1 MVEVKEKL
9 KPIVNFMQIWTN
21 VLAVKADK
29 YTQRGDKLEG
39 IAKATDDG
47 FVIKMVVKRKISD
60 KVEPF
65 DLGTIKYKASP
76 YGIGQSTIRLISGET
91 DYTYYEEIINKSDA
105 DYADSNNISL
115 LMKQANEGKNMAD
128 AYKDV
133 FTLPI
138 LTKQTDEKPL
148 YFLNRLDYDAILCA
162 VSDRDFEKLLNEP
175 DFKFVIN
182 IF

>member
-105 DYADSNNISL
+105 D
-115 LMKQANEGKNMAD
+115 
-128 AYKDV
+128 
-133 FTLPI
+133 
-138 LTKQTDEKPL
+138 
-148 YFLNRLDYDAILCA
+148 
-162 VSDRDFEKLLNEP
+162 
-175 DFKFVIN
+175 
-182 IF
+182 